1 MHRVETEIGG
11 RVLSIETGEFAN
23 QANGSVVVRYADT
36 VILAAVTMGNEV
48 KGASFLPLTVDYRE
62 MTYAAGKIPGGFFK
76 REGRPKETEILTAR
90 LIDRAIRPLFPKDF
104 IQEVLVS
111 VIVLSSDQENDA
123 DVISIIG
130 AATALLISDIPFS
143 VPVAACRIGKID
155 GKFVVNPQISQLE
168 ESSLDLVIASIEKG
182 ITMLEG
188 GANEASEDDLL
199 KAVEISRESIEKIMA
214 IVNDI
219 HREAGKEKKE
229 GIRIPKID
237 ENFRSKILNFIKPRL
252 ADAFKEKDHIRRGHL
267 VSSVKREA
275 IEKLAI
281 DNDNLV
287 LFDVVFNDH
296 IKEIFT
302 TRIRQDKI
310 RLDGRAFDEI
320 RPIDCKVS
328 VLPRTHGSGV
338 FTRGSTQ
345 ALATTTLGSA
355 ADMQV
360 MDELE
365 REYKKRFM
373 LHYNF
378 PSFATGEVS
387 RPHGPGRREI
397 GHGYLAEKALRPML
411 PPQEEFPYTIRV
423 VSDILSSNGSSSMAS
438 VCGGCLALMDAG
450 VPLKEIVAGIAMGVA
465 DLGDE
470 KILLVDIAGEED
482 HLGNMDLKI
491 AGTKNGITAIQ
502 MDLKMDHLDMETF
515 RRALVMSREARL
527 KIIEKM
533 RAVIPEPKKKVSD
546 YAPAI
551 KVMKIDQSKIGA
563 LIGPGGKTI
572 KGITADTGCKI
583 NVDDDG
589 VVTISGEN
597 KEKLQNAVQMI
608 EYLVGD
614 VEVGKIYKGKV
625 MKVVNFGAF
634 VQIFPGKEGLV
645 HISELAPYRVGSVTD
660 VVQEGDEILVK
671 VIELDNMNRIRL
683 SRARALKELN
693 ISDEKEY
700 KSENLQSKF

>member
-11 RVLSIETGEFAN
+11 RVLSIETGEFAK

-48 KGASFLPLTVDYRE
+48 KGACFLPLTVDYRE

-104 IQEVLVS
+104 IQDVLVS

-130 AATALLISDIPFS
+130 AATALLISDIPFET
-143 VPVAACRIGKID
+143 PVASCRVGRISGEFLI
-155 GKFVVNPQISQLE
+155 NPRISQME
-168 ESSLDLVIASIEKG
+168 ESELDIVIASIENG

-188 GANEASEDDLL
+188 GADEASEDIIL
-199 KAVEISRESIEKIMA
+199 KAIEKSEESIGKIMTIEKELRRA
-214 IVNDI
+214 
-219 HREAGKEKKE
+219 AGKEKKE
-229 GIRIPKID
+229 GIRLPKIKED
-237 ENFRSKILNFIKPRL
+237 FKSKVLNFVKPRL
-252 ADAFKEKDHIRRGHL
+252 DEAFKEKDHMRRGVL
-267 VSSVKREA
+267 VAAVKKEA
-275 IEKLAI
+275 EEKLGI
-281 DNDNLV
+281 DEDAKT
-287 LFDVVFNDH
+287 LFDIVVEDR
-296 IKEIFT
+296 IKEIFVSK
-302 TRIRQDKI
+302 IKQDGM

-320 RPIDCKVS
+320 RPIECKVS

-355 ADMQV
+355 ADMQI

-387 RPHGPGRREI
+387 RPRGPGRREI

-411 PPQEEFPYTIRV
+411 PPQEQFPYTIRV
-423 VSDILSSNGSSSMAS
+423 VSDILESNGSSSMAS
-438 VCGGCLALMDAG
+438 VCGGCLSLMDAG
-450 VPLKEIVAGIAMGVA
+450 VPLKEPVAGIAMGVA
-465 DLGDE
+465 DIDGE

-502 MDLKMDHLDMETF
+502 MDLKMEHLDMETF
-515 RRALVMSREARL
+515 SKALEMSRKARL
-527 KIIEKM
+527 KILEKM
-533 RAVIPEPKKKVSD
+533 LEVIPEPKKKVSD
-546 YAPAI
+546 YAPVI
-551 KVMKIDQSKIGA
+551 KVMKVDKSKIGA
-563 LIGPGGKTI
+563 IIGPGGKTI
-572 KGITADTGCKI
+572 KGITADTSCKI

-597 KEKLQNAVQMI
+597 REKLQEAVQMI
-608 EYLVGD
+608 DYLVGD

-625 MKVVNFGAF
+625 IKVVNFGAF

-645 HISELAPYRVGSVTD
+645 HISELAPYRVGAVTD
-660 VVQEGDEILVK
+660 IVQEGDEILVK

-693 ISDEKEY
+693 ITDEKKY
-700 KSENLQSKF
+700 RDKNSQSEF